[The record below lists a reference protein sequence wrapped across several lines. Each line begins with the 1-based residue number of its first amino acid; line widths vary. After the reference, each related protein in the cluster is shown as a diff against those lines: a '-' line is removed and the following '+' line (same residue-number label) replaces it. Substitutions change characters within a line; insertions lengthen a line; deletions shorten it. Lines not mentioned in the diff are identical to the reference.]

1 MLTAYDYPTA
11 LALDQGGL
19 DILLVGDSLG
29 EVELGYD
36 TTRAVSLGMMT
47 HHLRAVRNGVERTHV
62 CADMPA
68 GTYRTPEVALASA
81 RELVAAGADSV
92 KLEGGLVEQV
102 AAIIADGI
110 PVMGHVGLLPQT
122 ATAYRRQG
130 TTPDEA
136 DRIAAEARAL
146 DAAGCYAVVIEAVP
160 AELAERITAEV
171 ACPTIGIAAGQE
183 CDGQVLVST
192 DLIGQVP
199 SRPLREAQGERL
211 RRGRARRPRVRR
223 RGARG
228 RGGRAAQDG
237 RLSRVM
243 SDDERRRFMSE
254 GTRTGKLAT
263 VGRRGAARRPD
274 LVRAGRRRRRLHD
287 RGAHAQGAQPAPRPA
302 GVAGG
307 RRRAAALRL
316 GAG

>member
-1 MLTAYDYPTA
+1 MGTALTAPELRARKGGRRIAMLTAYDYPTA

-19 DILLVGDSLG
+19 DVLLVGDSLG

-47 HHLRAVRNGVERTHV
+47 HHLRAVRNGARQTHV

-68 GTYRTPEVALASA
+68 GTYRTPEEAVASA
-81 RELVAAGADSV
+81 RELMAAGADSV

-146 DAAGCYAVVIEAVP
+146 DAAGC
-160 AELAERITAEV
+160 
-171 ACPTIGIAAGQE
+171 IAAGPE

-199 SRPLREAQGERL
+199 NP
-211 RRGRARRPRVRR
+211 PRFVKPKANVY
-223 RGARG
+223 GAVV
-228 RGGRAAQDG
+228 RAA
-237 RLSRVM
+237 REFA
-243 SDDERRRFMSE
+243 DE
-254 GTRTGKLAT
+254 
-263 VGRRGAARRPD
+263 
-274 LVRAGRRRRRLHD
+274 VRAAGADELH
-287 RGAHAQGAQPAPRPA
+287 RTA
-302 GVAGG
+302 V
-307 RRRAAALRL
+307 
-316 GAG
+316 